1 MLFKFVNVVACMVV
15 CSRKYFILSIL
26 IFSQYHRVYA
36 SEFETSFMVGN
47 NTVNDSYISPY
58 SIPQGGYLIELHVFS
73 NTEKIISQ
81 LVYQNSDGND
91 YYCFDRKGV
100 ELWGLAVP
108 LETSGNEVNDCIDV
122 SKAIPGIKVD
132 VNLKTLTGYVKIP
145 DNYISNSRPESAK
158 WDTGVAGA
166 FFKYTSNVVSARTS
180 NDHLFDINANVESG
194 INLSNWQIR
203 HSGFYGDDRYE
214 LQSMYFKTDLDR
226 YHSGL
231 FLGEIS
237 TSPSLLGGFSFLGI
251 KVASDIAMRPQNDI
265 DNKSRVFG
273 LAETSANVKLL
284 NNGRVVHQS
293 IVSPGVFYIDDI
305 KRNGPLEMVIEEANG
320 VVKRS
325 TIPDISMDGDDES
338 LYELS
343 VGKYNSSSSSQPLFM
358 LANYQFRVNE
368 SFDISTSSVIS
379 DGYIGADIDNKF
391 YTLLGNFHIGS
402 VLSRTNKSSSN
413 HSEIFQ
419 GHKVR
424 VAYSKHFSDS
434 STYITTSYNKNLNAE
449 YLSFQEYARIQKHIS
464 YSGHEEKDRFEISL
478 NQETPNGRLFLMGG
492 VQRSALNITSKNYHV
507 GYNHEL
513 IWGGISASLIRQSR
527 ENQDDN
533 RFMLAVDFPLDM
545 NGYTRLGTAIS
556 NGDNEYGSMQTSLSG
571 SYGALQQNSYHVSE
585 SRNIS
590 GPTNYSYAAS
600 LHHKTNFNEFGLGLS
615 HGDNYEKQYLSAK
628 GAVLMANNEI
638 FFSHDHPETI
648 AIVSAKGAEGALVNG
663 NAQVAINDNGN
674 AIHELTP
681 YMDNTL
687 SIEHDDTDYDIDVE
701 NGHHIISPRRGAII
715 VSDFKV
721 TRNRYIL
728 LKIADKR
735 VSFGASVLNHNNDL
749 VTQVAQGGLIYVN
762 TKEKKLKIQLDG
774 NSWCHITNVEIE
786 HTKKNVD
793 FNKYQ
798 RPTSMSCS

>member
-1 MLFKFVNVVACMVV
+1 MLVRFVSVVAYVAVYGKMN
-15 CSRKYFILSIL
+15 FIVAIL

-47 NTVNDSYISPY
+47 NTVNHSYISPY
-58 SIPQGGYLIELHVFS
+58 SIPKEGYLIELHVFS
-73 NTEKIISQ
+73 NTKKIISQ
-81 LVYQNSDGND
+81 LVYQNTDGND
-91 YYCFDRKGV
+91 SYCFDRNGV

-122 SKAIPGIKVD
+122 FKAIPGIKVD
-132 VNLKTLTGYVKIP
+132 LNLKTLTGYVKIP

-158 WDTGVAGA
+158 WDAGVSGA

-203 HSGFYGDDRYE
+203 HSGFYGNDRYE

-237 TSPSLLGGFSFLGI
+237 TSASLLGRFSFLGI

-284 NNGRVVHQS
+284 SNGRVVHQS
-293 IVSPGVFYIDDI
+293 VVSPGVFYIDDI
-305 KRNGPLEMVIEEANG
+305 KSNGPLEMVIEEANG

-325 TIPDISMDGDDES
+325 TIPDSSMGGYDVPQH
-338 LYELS
+338 ELS
-343 VGKYNSSSSSQPLFM
+343 VGKYSDSSSNQPLFM
-358 LANYQFRVNE
+358 LASYQFRVNE
-368 SFDISTSSVIS
+368 HFDMSTGGVIS
-379 DGYIGADIDNKF
+379 DGYVGADLDNKF
-391 YTLLGNFHIGS
+391 YTPLGNFYIGS
-402 VLSRTNKSSSN
+402 VLSSSYQEASN
-413 HSEIFQ
+413 HSKIFQ

-424 VAYSKHFSDS
+424 IAYGKHFSDG
-434 STYITTSYNKNLNAE
+434 STYITTNYNKSLNTE
-449 YLSFQEYARIQKHIS
+449 YLSFQEYAHIQNHIS
-464 YSGHEEKDRFEISL
+464 YNGSEEKDRFDISL
-478 NQETPNGRLFLMGG
+478 NQKTPNGRLYIRGG
-492 VQRSALNITSKNYHV
+492 MKRSVLNIKSKNYHV
-507 GYNHEL
+507 GYNHEF

-533 RFMLAVDFPLDM
+533 SFMFAVDFPLDM
-545 NGYTRLGTAIS
+545 NGYTRLSTAIS
-556 NGDNEYGSMQTSLSG
+556 KGDNEYGSMQTSLSG

-590 GPTNYSYAAS
+590 GPTHYSYAAS
-600 LHHKTNFNEFGLGLS
+600 LHHKTNVNELGLGFS

-628 GAVLMANNEI
+628 GTVLMANNDM
-638 FFSHDHPETI
+638 FFSHEHPETI

-687 SIEHDDTDYDIDVE
+687 SIEHDDTNYDIDVE
-701 NGHHIISPRRGAII
+701 NGHRIISPRRGAII

-762 TKEKKLKIQLDG
+762 AKEKKLKIQLDG
-774 NSWCHITNVEIE
+774 NNWCHITNVEIE

-793 FNKYQ
+793 FKKYQ
-798 RPTSMSCS
+798 HPTTISCS